1 MKIVPAH
8 LTHNLIGADAGALPK
23 DLTMTTV
30 GPHPPNTPPPEY
42 LTDRS
47 GAAMLAISR
56 ATWWRR
62 VRDGTLPKSVK
73 IGGATRW
80 RRADVLAAIAR
91 LSSAAV

>member
-1 MKIVPAH
+1 MMNRSTSKAQVRTAIA
-8 LTHNLIGADAGALPK
+8 LTHTSAPAALPET
-23 DLTMTTV
+23 LS
-30 GPHPPNTPPPEY
+30 EY

-62 VRDGTLPKSVK
+62 VQDGTLPKSVK

-80 RRADVLAAIAR
+80 RRADVLTAIAR